1 MLHMEHLTKDYGN
14 GLRGYSISV
23 WIVKRDRSSVWWEA
37 TEAVKQR

>member
-14 GLRGYSISV
+14 GQGYSISV